1 MLFFVTLCLEN
12 RLRNKKR
19 MKKFDYTHDQLVK
32 MIDDVYNT
40 EKGKNFISHLIRSF
54 LPVNKSEY
62 LWDDPKDISKL
73 KCCITGHPLMSK
85 SEILGKLMND
95 DTLVVDLKLTAKAIL
110 ASTDEEK
117 AKANQERQENLDKKY
132 KGKLLAICCSESDKY
147 FAQPTFEAFQ
157 DWVCTKILSDDSHI
171 NWIMKSHRKNEALKF
186 AKKNNI
192 PVTPREQSAL
202 NKAVNKPATTNF
214 EDNQALK
221 SLLEKFNNQKN
232 NESC

>member
-1 MLFFVTLCLEN
+1 
-12 RLRNKKR
+12 
-19 MKKFDYTHDQLVK
+19 MKKFEYTHDQLK
-32 MIDDVYNT
+32 KIIDDIYNT

-54 LPVNKSEY
+54 LPANKSEY

-85 SEILGKLMND
+85 SEILGKLMNEND
-95 DTLVVDLKLTAKAIL
+95 NIISNDLKLTAKVIL
-110 ASTDEEK
+110 ASTEEEK
-117 AKANQERQENLDKKY
+117 EKANQERQENLDKNY
-132 KGKLLAICCSESDKY
+132 KGKLLAISCSESDKY
-147 FAQPTFEAFQ
+147 FAQPAFEAFQ
-157 DWVCTKILSDDSHI
+157 DWVFTKILSGDSHI

-221 SLLEKFNNQKN
+221 SLMEKFNNQKN